1 MLFFCFFF
9 GKTNKQMKKMNQ
21 PNVLTM
27 SILVGT
33 FYPHCDIKHT
43 HTHTYTYTHKR
54 IIGTL
59 NKNRT
64 TFKRCFAFK
73 HLNYEHSV

>member
-1 MLFFCFFF
+1 MLFLFCFF

-43 HTHTYTYTHKR
+43 HIRTHTHTNELLVPLIKIELHLR
-54 IIGTL
+54 DVLRL
-59 NKNRT
+59 NI
-64 TFKRCFAFK
+64 
-73 HLNYEHSV
+73 

>member
-1 MLFFCFFF
+1 
-9 GKTNKQMKKMNQ
+9 MNQ

-43 HTHTYTYTHKR
+43 HIRTHTHTNELLVPLIKIELHLR
-54 IIGTL
+54 DVLRL
-59 NKNRT
+59 NI
-64 TFKRCFAFK
+64 
-73 HLNYEHSV
+73 